1 MTTSKKT
8 QQKLIKTPTPIPIKK
23 HTKFNFTMGADPE
36 FILTM
41 QDQKVDARQTMEL
54 MLANQ
59 PDFENTN
66 DGYDIKKFG
75 NIGWD
80 GANSTGEIRP
90 APSND
95 PYELTKNIHALFKH
109 TTQHIKICDILTI
122 SKFSAIGGHIHFE
135 KPKDTKWTKK
145 RENIIHKQIASF
157 YLPLLISENK
167 INLSLRLRQN
177 YGSLK
182 DKKVNMNFSYPNG
195 DPGYTLEFR
204 TPSAE
209 WLTTPKLTTATFAY
223 LGTIYHEI
231 INHPQHFSK
240 FKDLIYQTDKQGD
253 ALQTLAILE
262 FDLLTNTILKKAQ
275 QYIKTFEMYPKY
287 KKEIA
292 YIFNPK
298 QIIKDKQQIN
308 YNIMLGWNLTKT
320 TNQPTKRDMLASKK
334 TIQNIAEKTDFDI
347 LKKIIKIQ
355 YNDDTKVSLFVETL
369 KDRIAAFNWK
379 LKNEYYIF
387 GIRKGIPTIITKNLN
402 NQYLSG
408 SSLIKTQLDLTK
420 IEQLFDKMIN
430 KLNITHPTTNT
441 IDFITGKLQN
451 TKKNTIIIGIPYEM
465 RIKEDFKPFLNLI
478 WSLEKESIQPEKID
492 IPQLTNDRN
501 LPIEKKGKIFKLLTK
516 QLEPDQQIIIDNDS
530 HSLNNH
536 LNALSSIVNEHTT

>member
-1 MTTSKKT
+1 
-8 QQKLIKTPTPIPIKK
+8 
-23 HTKFNFTMGADPE
+23 
-36 FILTM
+36 
-41 QDQKVDARQTMEL
+41 
-54 MLANQ
+54 
-59 PDFENTN
+59 
-66 DGYDIKKFG
+66 
-75 NIGWD
+75 
-80 GANSTGEIRP
+80 
-90 APSND
+90 
-95 PYELTKNIHALFKH
+95 
-109 TTQHIKICDILTI
+109 
-122 SKFSAIGGHIHFE
+122 
-135 KPKDTKWTKK
+135 
-145 RENIIHKQIASF
+145 
-157 YLPLLISENK
+157 
-167 INLSLRLRQN
+167 
-177 YGSLK
+177 
-182 DKKVNMNFSYPNG
+182 
-195 DPGYTLEFR
+195 
-204 TPSAE
+204 
-209 WLTTPKLTTATFAY
+209 
-223 LGTIYHEI
+223 
-231 INHPQHFSK
+231 
-240 FKDLIYQTDKQGD
+240 
-253 ALQTLAILE
+253 
-262 FDLLTNTILKKAQ
+262 
-275 QYIKTFEMYPKY
+275 MYPKY

-320 TNQPTKRDMLASKK
+320 TNPPTKRDMLASKK

-420 IEQLFDKMIN
+420 IEQLFDKIIN
-430 KLNITHPTTNT
+430 KLNITHHTTNT

-536 LNALSSIVNEHTT
+536 LNALSSIANEHTT